1 MVRRQ
6 GRNIQQGFRTLLAG
20 KFSDNAHQGKHWQLL
35 DPEDEIIMN
44 EDLLLLR
51 AKQCAQSAIA
61 GYQPPG
67 KEMLA
72 VAGDEGRENL
82 ENWLDGQEQKGA
94 YTAHDRA
101 VGSALALVLCGGEGP
116 ARECS
121 EQEILDL
128 EREVF
133 LNLCGMELTQQRMA
147 HMLKTGKPL
156 KN

>member
-1 MVRRQ
+1 
-6 GRNIQQGFRTLLAG
+6 
-20 KFSDNAHQGKHWQLL
+20 
-35 DPEDEIIMN
+35 MN

-51 AKQCAQSAIA
+51 AKQCAQSVIA

-72 VAGDEGRENL
+72 VAGDEVREKL
-82 ENWLDGQEQKGA
+82 EKCLDGQEQKGA

-101 VGSALALVLCGGEGP
+101 VGSALALVLCGGGGP